1 MVVVFLECLHSREGV
16 FFPVL
21 EFSLLVDHI
30 AAAATPHEIHFII
43 IILAT
48 PNLLI

>member
-1 MVVVFLECLHSREGV
+1 MVVVFLERLHSGEGI
-16 FFPVL
+16 FLSVL
-21 EFSLLVDHI
+21 EFGLLVDHI